1 MTVREVLINKGFQQ
15 GDERGFQRG
24 IEQGVQQGICR
35 VAVNMLQSGVV
46 DEQVCQFTGISMD
59 ELDAIKQEQL
69 KKLMV

>member
-24 IEQGVQQGICR
+24 ICH
-35 VAVNMLQSGVV
+35 VAANMLQSGVA

-59 ELDAIKQEQL
+59 ELDAIKQEQCETINTP
-69 KKLMV
+69 